1 MRIRK
6 RPSSSSSSSSSS
18 TSTCFSLPSLAPLRV
33 SQDPSLQDHHPPNS
47 SAGGPVGERLHPVPD
62 LPLDPHELGE
72 NPNRGRS
79 VVDPFHSDPYPDAKA
94 PSSSGSAQVPKEVEE
109 EEVVM
114 VDSSERWLAQAN
126 GSNSVSSGAAASE
139 AAQPGETVSPQKN
152 TRGGDE
158 NGNGDGG
165 FEGKLR
171 ETEKKVKAKARTS
184 SGPASANNNCTSV
197 KDSDKE
203 GCDGGAAV
211 VRAGN
216 GTNVNGKRRRS
227 PAVLMEGSRCSRVNG
242 RGWRCCQ
249 QTLVG
254 YSLCEHHLG
263 KGRLRSMSSVRGQLG
278 TSKPK
283 WSIDIR
289 NDSVVPLTSPQ
300 KQEEEERRPRKQ
312 PGIAFDTGV
321 DNIKEEE
328 EARKKRKKTGMV
340 KARSISSLLDNTNH
354 SVLPSSPTQAPE
366 VASLPPYHGSEA
378 RSVS

>member
-6 RPSSSSSSSSSS
+6 RPSSSSSS
-18 TSTCFSLPSLAPLRV
+18 TCFSFPSLAPLRV
-33 SQDPSLQDHHPPNS
+33 SQDPSLQDHPPNS
-47 SAGGPVGERLHPVPD
+47 SAGGPVAERLHPVAD

-79 VVDPFHSDPYPDAKA
+79 VVDPSHSDPYPDAKA
-94 PSSSGSAQVPKEVEE
+94 PSSSASVQVPKEVEE
-109 EEVVM
+109 EEEVM
-114 VDSSERWLAQAN
+114 VDSSEWWT
-126 GSNSVSSGAAASE
+126 SVSTGAVASE
-139 AAQPGETVSPQKN
+139 AAQLGETVSPQKN

-171 ETEKKVKAKARTS
+171 EKEKKVKAKARAS

-289 NDSVVPLTSPQ
+289 NNSVVPLTSPQ
-300 KQEEEERRPRKQ
+300 KLEEEERKPGKQ
-312 PGIAFDTGV
+312 PVIAFDTGV

-328 EARKKRKKTGMV
+328 EEEEKARTKRKKTGMV

-354 SVLPSSPTQAPE
+354 PVLSSSPPQAPE
-366 VASLPPYHGSEA
+366 VASLPPCHGSEA

>member
-6 RPSSSSSSSSSS
+6 RPSSS
-18 TSTCFSLPSLAPLRV
+18 TCFSVPSLAPLRV
-33 SQDPSLQDHHPPNS
+33 SQDPSLQDHPPNS
-47 SAGGPVGERLHPVPD
+47 SAGGPVGERLHPVAD

-72 NPNRGRS
+72 NSNRGRS

-94 PSSSGSAQVPKEVEE
+94 PSSSGSVQVPKEVEE
-109 EEVVM
+109 EEEVM
-114 VDSSERWLAQAN
+114 VDSSERWFAQAN
-126 GSNSVSSGAAASE
+126 GSNRTSVSTGAVASE
-139 AAQPGETVSPQKN
+139 AAQLGETVSPQKN

-171 ETEKKVKAKARTS
+171 EKEKKVKAKARAS
-184 SGPASANNNCTSV
+184 SGPASANNNCTSI

-211 VRAGN
+211 VRAGH

-289 NDSVVPLTSPQ
+289 NSSVVPLTSPQ
-300 KQEEEERRPRKQ
+300 KMEEEERKPRKQ
-312 PGIAFDTGV
+312 PAIAFDTGV

-328 EARKKRKKTGMV
+328 EEEEEEEKSRTKRKKTGMV

-354 SVLPSSPTQAPE
+354 PVLSSSPPQAPE
-366 VASLPPYHGSEA
+366 VASLPPCHGSEA